1 MKQITKNFMNLMKTW
16 KTMNEI
22 ICIHSVLENLFII
35 LLKQLRRKHRQLNIK
50 ESLKTSPNK
59 NFCIQFFYCLIF
71 THYTHNFTI

>member
-22 ICIHSVLENLFII
+22 ICIHSVNLLENLFSI

-59 NFCIQFFYCLIF
+59 NFLFNFFIV
-71 THYTHNFTI
+71 